1 MPLKWLILSSF
12 RKCGQQHDQFNVVKK
27 KKETLSQYEYFN
39 NLNRSTFRLEYKI
52 CQASDV
58 RIIKGD
64 KRQELVLQD

>member
-1 MPLKWLILSSF
+1 MLS
-12 RKCGQQHDQFNVVKK
+12 KK
-27 KKETLSQYEYFN
+27 RKETLSQYEYFN